1 MLSIIPYITV
11 NPYFQVTQ
19 IYTPP
24 SGNSNQYLYN
34 TTNLQYLD
42 LLVLP
47 SGGKYKIEFNT
58 NTLISITLDRIL
70 VQLINYGTYT
80 PNQDNFSLRHHDG
93 FFQNYNAQ
101 TGSLTYNVNR
111 SEVERLYVYGDS
123 LIIDTTIIPNT
134 YVVTVSLPTYI
145 PLASDINGYFPN
157 LGNVTYVYPSTSFMT
172 STESIP
178 PQNLEVNTLYGIK
191 FTVGVSQT
199 YTPCY
204 NIYPFTSV
212 YDIPDIYGNDIEF
225 TVNDTSL
232 PNSILTS
239 LPKIPYDFVPIYGAG
254 YINTNS
260 PIPMTLGG
268 DYDYIGF
275 SNYGSADGIMT
286 QNPVLFY
293 EKVQLVEIHNN
304 KTYLWSYGS
313 ASLISF
319 RGTENGI
326 KPYGVQLSVGQVPG
340 TNILAN
346 YSQNISTT
354 NNVSETLIS
363 NAQILLT
370 VVKSNGF

>member
-1 MLSIIPYITV
+1 M
-11 NPYFQVTQ
+11 
-19 IYTPP
+19 
-24 SGNSNQYLYN
+24 G
-34 TTNLQYLD
+34 
-42 LLVLP
+42 
-47 SGGKYKIEFNT
+47 
-58 NTLISITLDRIL
+58 
-70 VQLINYGTYT
+70 
-80 PNQDNFSLRHHDG
+80 
-93 FFQNYNAQ
+93 
-101 TGSLTYNVNR
+101 
-111 SEVERLYVYGDS
+111 
-123 LIIDTTIIPNT
+123 
-134 YVVTVSLPTYI
+134 
-145 PLASDINGYFPN
+145 
-157 LGNVTYVYPSTSFMT
+157 
-172 STESIP
+172 
-178 PQNLEVNTLYGIK
+178 
-191 FTVGVSQT
+191 
-199 YTPCY
+199 
-204 NIYPFTSV
+204 
-212 YDIPDIYGNDIEF
+212 IPDIYGNDIEF

-232 PNSILTS
+232 PNSTLTS

-304 KTYLWSYGS
+304 KTGLWSYGG

-346 YSQNISTT
+346 YNQNISTT